1 MRLYIIQTKKLRKKH
16 EGYVAHSM
24 SHIYYITEIEF
35 LFRLS
40 SSRTHSLSYGGFFHS
55 LIILL
60 TPFIILFPMYGA
72 VSFSRRLKEI
82 FSSRSSIGDIS
93 MCVQKNTL
101 HKKVSREMIKLLF
114 EVAFFEKQNNSQFFL
129 IKFFI

>member
-101 HKKVSREMIKLLF
+101 HKKWADRWLNCYLRLLF
-114 EVAFFEKQNNSQFFL
+114 LRNRIIVNSS
-129 IKFFI
+129 